1 LPVIQKPPL
10 LNLTGA
16 LRRCASGVAPLR
28 DPLGQLAAGHENPT
42 MDIVF
47 ILIILALYAGTHW
60 LIWALSRLGGVE

>member
-1 LPVIQKPPL
+1 
-10 LNLTGA
+10 
-16 LRRCASGVAPLR
+16 
-28 DPLGQLAAGHENPT
+28 